1 MRGEIVTIDAGIFDK
16 RSAHV
21 IGRFPQ
27 VNRAELTSN
36 PPSFM
41 IINGRRNK
49 YFRKKF
55 LDLIN
60 KIVEKFDDPCRRVY
74 DDGGESTYTRIR
86 AGFR

>member
-1 MRGEIVTIDAGIFDK
+1 MPGEIATIDAGIFGK

-60 KIVEKFDDPCRRVY
+60 KIVEKFDDLFVAY